1 MEKLFYLLLDEARRR
16 EVTVAVIRQEGYDSF
31 TGIFR
36 TFGNFGSC
44 IERSAAGDTD
54 EEAFSFGEFL
64 SRFKGLFVADRED
77 FVVNFGIE
85 GFRNEVG
92 TDAWILCG
100 PAWPSERS
108 GESFGSIAM
117 ILTDGFFS
125 LRYWPTPEIVPP
137 VPIPAKK
144 MSTAPSVS
152 S

>member
-92 TDAWILCG
+92 TDALDFMRAG
-100 PAWPSERS
+100 MA
-108 GESFGSIAM
+108 F
-117 ILTDGFFS
+117 
-125 LRYWPTPEIVPP
+125 
-137 VPIPAKK
+137 
-144 MSTAPSVS
+144 
-152 S
+152 

>member
-1 MEKLFYLLLDEARRR
+1 MVLPAFSGRLATSDAAKRLHRRR
-16 EVTVAVIRQEGYDSF
+16 YRSGA
-31 TGIFR
+31 
-36 TFGNFGSC
+36 FG
-44 IERSAAGDTD
+44 
-54 EEAFSFGEFL
+54 FGEFL

-77 FVVNFGIE
+77 FIIDLRIE

-92 TDAWILCG
+92 TDALDFMRAG
-100 PAWPSERS
+100 MASERS
-108 GESFGSIAM
+108 GESFGSMAM

-125 LRYWPTPEIVPP
+125 LRYWPTPEMVPP